1 MEGEENKK
9 RNIMIKIVKKWYE
22 NDKRKLIELY
32 QLGYTFPEIGVKMNR
47 SRFAVESEMH
57 LLRRQGRVG
66 YRTSESKAA
75 ANERGLFKPDPVEF
89 EDNGVKVRSSANAN
103 DEETEGTEQAERAE
117 RKAMTTQTQMSNY
130 YLDDLK
136 NVNTDLFMII
146 VKCAAGYYAQRTKSQ
161 IVTIFGKNFWICE
174 AKKQT
179 FPDKCKE
186 CYLNPLCNSSRV
198 GNARDNTKSWCAFDA
213 KHIIKYQNDCPDSIR
228 DEMTARWPRTNTIFN
243 EILENIRYTHDKK
256 NDDYK
261 DSYSDTMK
269 RFGTK
274 SGLVRIYDKFNRIE
288 NILDSEGKANFES
301 AEDNL
306 QDLATYAIM
315 MLAYIKKGDNK

>member
-1 MEGEENKK
+1 MWRGEENKK
-9 RNIMIKIVKKWYE
+9 RNIMKTITKWNESDKK
-22 NDKRKLIELY
+22 RLIELY
-32 QLGYTFPEIGVKMNR
+32 QSGYTFPEIGVKMNR

-75 ANERGLFKPDPVEF
+75 ANERGLFKPQPVEF
-89 EDNGVKVRSSANAN
+89 EDNGIKVRLSAN
-103 DEETEGTEQAERAE
+103 DEETEGTEQAESAE
-117 RKAMTTQTQMSNY
+117 RKAMTAKS
-130 YLDDLK
+130 
-136 NVNTDLFMII
+136 
-146 VKCAAGYYAQRTKSQ
+146 AQ
-161 IVTIFGKNFWICE
+161 
-174 AKKQT
+174 
-179 FPDKCKE
+179 
-186 CYLNPLCNSSRV
+186 
-198 GNARDNTKSWCAFDA
+198 
-213 KHIIKYQNDCPDSIR
+213 
-228 DEMTARWPRTNTIFN
+228 TNTIFN

>member
-1 MEGEENKK
+1 
-9 RNIMIKIVKKWYE
+9 MIKVVKKWYE

-57 LLRRQGRVG
+57 LLRRAGRVG
-66 YRTSESKAA
+66 YRTSESKAL
-75 ANERGLFKPDPVEF
+75 ANQNGLFKPQPVEF
-89 EDNGVKVRSSANAN
+89 EDNVV
-103 DEETEGTEQAERAE
+103 DEEAEQAERAE
-117 RKAMTTQTQMSNY
+117 RKAITTENQMIDINFS
-130 YLDDLK
+130 DLK
-136 NVNTDLFMII
+136 SINLFMLI
-146 VKCAAGYYAQRTKSQ
+146 VKTVAGYYAQRTKSQ
-161 IVTIFGKNFWICE
+161 IVTILGKNFWICE
-174 AKKQT
+174 AKNKT
-179 FPDKCKE
+179 LPTKCKE
-186 CYLNPLCNSSRV
+186 CYLNSFCNSSVEANAKRNN
-198 GNARDNTKSWCAFDA
+198 GNWCAFDA
-213 KHIIKYQNDCPDSIR
+213 LHVIKYQNDCPDSIR
-228 DEMTARWPRTNTIFN
+228 KAMTAKSARTNTIFN
-243 EILENIRYTHDKK
+243 EILENIKYTHDKK

-274 SGLVRIYDKFNRIE
+274 SGLVRVYDKFNRIE

-315 MLAYIKKGDNK
+315 MLAYIKKGGNK

>member
-1 MEGEENKK
+1 MKTITKWHESDKK
-9 RNIMIKIVKKWYE
+9 R
-22 NDKRKLIELY
+22 LIELY
-32 QLGYTFPEIGVKMNR
+32 QLGYTFPVIGVQMKR
-47 SRFAVESEMH
+47 TRFAVESEMH

-66 YRTSESKAA
+66 YRKSDSEAA
-75 ANERGLFKPDPVEF
+75 ANEKGLFKIDSVEF
-89 EDNGVKVRSSANAN
+89 EDNGVMIRPSY
-103 DEETEGTEQAERAE
+103 EETEQAERAE
-117 RKAMTTQTQMSNY
+117 RKAITTESQMIDINFS
-130 YLDDLK
+130 DLK
-136 NVNTDLFMII
+136 SINTYLFMLI
-146 VKCAAGYYAQRTKSQ
+146 VKNAAGYYAQRTKSQ

-174 AKKQT
+174 SKKQIC
-179 FPDKCKE
+179 PDKCKE
-186 CYLNPLCNSSRV
+186 CYLNSFCNSSLKVNSRP
-198 GNARDNTKSWCAFDA
+198 NAESWCAFDS
-213 KHIIKYQNDCPDSIR
+213 KHVIKYQNDCPDNIR
-228 DEMTARWPRTNTIFN
+228 EAMTAKTARTNTIFN

-315 MLAYIKKGDNK
+315 MLEYIKKGGNK

>member
-1 MEGEENKK
+1 MTQEKSWSKK
-9 RNIMIKIVKKWYE
+9 DQQR
-22 NDKRKLIELY
+22 LIELY
-32 QLGYTFPEIGVKMNR
+32 QLGDTFPEIGVKMDR
-47 SRFAVESEMH
+47 TRVAVASELH

-66 YRTSESKAA
+66 YRTSESEAA

-89 EDNGVKVRSSANAN
+89 EDHGIKVRLSAN

-117 RKAMTTQTQMSNY
+117 RKAMTAKS
-130 YLDDLK
+130 
-136 NVNTDLFMII
+136 
-146 VKCAAGYYAQRTKSQ
+146 AQ
-161 IVTIFGKNFWICE
+161 
-174 AKKQT
+174 
-179 FPDKCKE
+179 
-186 CYLNPLCNSSRV
+186 
-198 GNARDNTKSWCAFDA
+198 
-213 KHIIKYQNDCPDSIR
+213 
-228 DEMTARWPRTNTIFN
+228 TNTIFN
-243 EILENIRYTHDKK
+243 EILENIKETHDKK

-315 MLAYIKKGDNK
+315 MLEFLMKGGEK

>member
-9 RNIMIKIVKKWYE
+9 ISIMTQEKSWSKK
-22 NDKRKLIELY
+22 DQQRLIELY
-32 QLGYTFPEIGVKMNR
+32 QLGDKFPEIATKLNRTYWATASEVKK
-47 SRFAVESEMH
+47 
-57 LLRRQGRVG
+57 LRKAGKLG
-66 YRTSESKAA
+66 YRKSNAEAA
-75 ANERGLFKPDPVEF
+75 AHEKGLFKPDSVEF
-89 EDNGVKVRSSANAN
+89 EDNGVMIRPS
-103 DEETEGTEQAERAE
+103 DEDEGQAERAE
-117 RKAMTTQTQMSNY
+117 RKAITTQTQMSNY

-136 NVNTDLFMII
+136 NINTDLFMII
-146 VKCAAGYYAQRTKSQ
+146 VKCAAGYYAQRTKNQ
-161 IVTIFGKNFWICE
+161 IVTIFGKNFCICE
-174 AKKQT
+174 AARSAQY
-179 FPDKCKE
+179 KCEE
-186 CYLNPLCNSSRV
+186 CYLNHLCNSSRV
-198 GNARDNTKSWCAFDA
+198 GNARNNTKSWCAFDA
-213 KHIIKYQNDCPDSIR
+213 LHVIQYLNDCPESIR
-228 DEMTARWPRTNTIFN
+228 DEMTDKTARTNSVFN
-243 EILENIRYTHDKK
+243 EILESIKYTHHKK

-315 MLAYIKKGDNK
+315 MLAYIKKGGNK

>member
-1 MEGEENKK
+1 
-9 RNIMIKIVKKWYE
+9 MIKVKKWTE
-22 NDKRKLIELY
+22 KDKKKLIELY
-32 QLGYTFPEIGVKMNR
+32 QLGYTFPVIGVQMKR
-47 SRFAVESEMH
+47 TRFAVESEMH

-66 YRTSESKAA
+66 YRTSESEAA
-75 ANERGLFKPDPVEF
+75 ANELGLFKPEPVEF
-89 EDNGVKVRSSANAN
+89 EN
-103 DEETEGTEQAERAE
+103 
-117 RKAMTTQTQMSNY
+117 
-130 YLDDLK
+130 
-136 NVNTDLFMII
+136 NV
-146 VKCAAGYYAQRTKSQ
+146 V
-161 IVTIFGKNFWICE
+161 
-174 AKKQT
+174 
-179 FPDKCKE
+179 
-186 CYLNPLCNSSRV
+186 
-198 GNARDNTKSWCAFDA
+198 
-213 KHIIKYQNDCPDSIR
+213 
-228 DEMTARWPRTNTIFN
+228 MTAKSARANTIFN

-315 MLAYIKKGDNK
+315 MLEYIKKGGDK

>member
-1 MEGEENKK
+1 MKT
-9 RNIMIKIVKKWYE
+9 IKKWNE
-22 NDKRKLIELY
+22 SDKKKLIELY
-32 QLGYTFPEIGVKMNR
+32 QLGYTFPEIGVKINR
-47 SRFAVESEMH
+47 SRFAVQSELH
-57 LLRRQGRVG
+57 LLRRAGRVS
-66 YRTSESKAA
+66 YRTSESKAL
-75 ANERGLFKPDPVEF
+75 ANQNGLFKPQPVEF
-89 EDNGVKVRSSANAN
+89 DDNGVMIRPS
-103 DEETEGTEQAERAE
+103 DEEAEQAERAE
-117 RKAMTTQTQMSNY
+117 RKAITTENQMTDINFS
-130 YLDDLK
+130 DLK
-136 NVNTDLFMII
+136 SINTYLFMLI
-146 VKCAAGYYAQRTKSQ
+146 VKNAVGYYAQRTKSQ

-174 AKKQT
+174 SKKQT

-186 CYLNPLCNSSRV
+186 CYLNSFCNSSLKVNSRP
-198 GNARDNTKSWCAFDA
+198 NAESWCAFDA

-228 DEMTARWPRTNTIFN
+228 EAMTAKSARTNTIFN

-315 MLAYIKKGDNK
+315 MLAYIKKGGDK

>member
-1 MEGEENKK
+1 
-9 RNIMIKIVKKWYE
+9 MIKVVKKWYE

-57 LLRRQGRVG
+57 LLRRAGRVG
-66 YRTSESKAA
+66 YRTSESKAL
-75 ANERGLFKPDPVEF
+75 ANQNGLFKPQPVEF
-89 EDNGVKVRSSANAN
+89 EDNVV
-103 DEETEGTEQAERAE
+103 DEEAEQAERAE
-117 RKAMTTQTQMSNY
+117 RKA
-130 YLDDLK
+130 
-136 NVNTDLFMII
+136 
-146 VKCAAGYYAQRTKSQ
+146 
-161 IVTIFGKNFWICE
+161 
-174 AKKQT
+174 
-179 FPDKCKE
+179 
-186 CYLNPLCNSSRV
+186 
-198 GNARDNTKSWCAFDA
+198 
-213 KHIIKYQNDCPDSIR
+213 
-228 DEMTARWPRTNTIFN
+228 TNTIFN

-288 NILDSEGKANFES
+288 NIFNSDGKANFES

-306 QDLATYAIM
+306 QDLTTYAIM
-315 MLAYIKKGDNK
+315 MLEYIKKGGNK

>member
-9 RNIMIKIVKKWYE
+9 RNIMKTITKWNESDKK
-22 NDKRKLIELY
+22 KLIELY
-32 QLGYTFPEIGVKMNR
+32 QLGYTFPEIRIKMNR

-57 LLRRQGRVG
+57 LLRLKGRVG
-66 YRTSESKAA
+66 YRTNESEAA
-75 ANERGLFKPDPVEF
+75 ANERGLFKLQPVEF
-89 EDNGVKVRSSANAN
+89 EDDV
-103 DEETEGTEQAERAE
+103 DEEAEQAERAE
-117 RKAMTTQTQMSNY
+117 RKAITTENQMT
-130 YLDDLK
+130 
-136 NVNTDLFMII
+136 
-146 VKCAAGYYAQRTKSQ
+146 
-161 IVTIFGKNFWICE
+161 
-174 AKKQT
+174 
-179 FPDKCKE
+179 DK
-186 CYLNPLCNSSRV
+186 
-198 GNARDNTKSWCAFDA
+198 AT
-213 KHIIKYQNDCPDSIR
+213 
-228 DEMTARWPRTNTIFN
+228 RTNTIFN

-315 MLAYIKKGDNK
+315 MLAYIKKGGYYK

>member
-1 MEGEENKK
+1 MKTITKWNESDKK
-9 RNIMIKIVKKWYE
+9 R
-22 NDKRKLIELY
+22 LIELY
-32 QLGYTFPEIGVKMNR
+32 QLGYTLPEIGVKINR
-47 SRFAVESEMH
+47 TRFAVESEMH

-89 EDNGVKVRSSANAN
+89 EDNGVMIRPS
-103 DEETEGTEQAERAE
+103 EEEAEQAERADH
-117 RKAMTTQTQMSNY
+117 KAITTENKMIDINFS
-130 YLDDLK
+130 DLK
-136 NVNTDLFMII
+136 SINTYLFMLI

-174 AKKQT
+174 AKNKT
-179 FPDKCKE
+179 LPTKCKE
-186 CYLNPLCNSSRV
+186 CYLNSFCNSSVEANAKRNN
-198 GNARDNTKSWCAFDA
+198 GNWCAFDA
-213 KHIIKYQNDCPDSIR
+213 LHVIKYQNDCPDSIR
-228 DEMTARWPRTNTIFN
+228 DAMTAKSARTNTIFN
-243 EILENIRYTHDKK
+243 EILENIKYTHDKK

-315 MLAYIKKGDNK
+315 MLAYIKKGGDK

>member
-9 RNIMIKIVKKWYE
+9 RNIMIKVVKKWYE

-57 LLRRQGRVG
+57 LLHLQGRVG
-66 YRTSESKAA
+66 YRTSESEAA
-75 ANERGLFKPDPVEF
+75 ANERGLFKPQPVEF
-89 EDNGVKVRSSANAN
+89 EDNVVI
-103 DEETEGTEQAERAE
+103 DEGAEQAERAE
-117 RKAMTTQTQMSNY
+117 RKA
-130 YLDDLK
+130 
-136 NVNTDLFMII
+136 
-146 VKCAAGYYAQRTKSQ
+146 
-161 IVTIFGKNFWICE
+161 
-174 AKKQT
+174 
-179 FPDKCKE
+179 
-186 CYLNPLCNSSRV
+186 
-198 GNARDNTKSWCAFDA
+198 
-213 KHIIKYQNDCPDSIR
+213 
-228 DEMTARWPRTNTIFN
+228 TNTIFN

-288 NILDSEGKANFES
+288 NIFNSDGKANFES
-301 AEDNL
+301 AEDNI

-315 MLAYIKKGDNK
+315 MLAYIKKGGDK

>member
-9 RNIMIKIVKKWYE
+9 RNIMKTIIKWNESDKK
-22 NDKRKLIELY
+22 RLIELY

-57 LLRRQGRVG
+57 LLRRAGRVS
-66 YRTSESKAA
+66 YRTSESKAL
-75 ANERGLFKPDPVEF
+75 ANQNGLFKPQPVEF
-89 EDNGVKVRSSANAN
+89 DDNGVMVRLSAN
-103 DEETEGTEQAERAE
+103 DEAEQAERVE
-117 RKAMTTQTQMSNY
+117 RKAITTEN
-130 YLDDLK
+130 K
-136 NVNTDLFMII
+136 I
-146 VKCAAGYYAQRTKSQ
+146 
-161 IVTIFGKNFWICE
+161 
-174 AKKQT
+174 
-179 FPDKCKE
+179 
-186 CYLNPLCNSSRV
+186 
-198 GNARDNTKSWCAFDA
+198 
-213 KHIIKYQNDCPDSIR
+213 
-228 DEMTARWPRTNTIFN
+228 TNTIFN

-274 SGLVRIYDKFNRIE
+274 SGLVRIYDEFNRIE
-288 NILDSEGKANFES
+288 NILNSEGKANFES

-315 MLAYIKKGDNK
+315 MLAYIKKGGDK

>member
-1 MEGEENKK
+1 MKT
-9 RNIMIKIVKKWYE
+9 ITKWDE

-32 QLGYTFPEIGVKMNR
+32 QLGYTFPEIGVQMKR
-47 SRFAVESEMH
+47 TRFAVESELH

-66 YRTSESKAA
+66 YRTIESKA
-75 ANERGLFKPDPVEF
+75 
-89 EDNGVKVRSSANAN
+89 
-103 DEETEGTEQAERAE
+103 EEAEEAEKTERAKY
-117 RKAMTTQTQMSNY
+117 KAITTGNQMMDINFS
-130 YLDDLK
+130 DLK
-136 NVNTDLFMII
+136 SINTDLFMLI
-146 VKCAAGYYAQRTKSQ
+146 VKNAAGYYAQRTKSQ

-174 AKKQT
+174 AKK
-179 FPDKCKE
+179 PAPYKCEE
-186 CYLNPLCNSSRV
+186 CYLNHLCNSPRV
-198 GNARDNTKSWCAFDA
+198 GNARENAGSWCAFDA
-213 KHIIKYQNDCPDSIR
+213 KHVIKYQNDCPDSIR
-228 DEMTARWPRTNTIFN
+228 DIMTAKTARTNTIFN
-243 EILENIRYTHDKK
+243 EILENIKYTHDKK

-315 MLAYIKKGDNK
+315 MLAYIKKGGNK

>member
-1 MEGEENKK
+1 
-9 RNIMIKIVKKWYE
+9 MIKVVKKWYE

-66 YRTSESKAA
+66 YRTSESKAL
-75 ANERGLFKPDPVEF
+75 ANQNGLFKLQPVEF
-89 EDNGVKVRSSANAN
+89 EDNGVMVRPS
-103 DEETEGTEQAERAE
+103 DEEAEQADGVE
-117 RKAMTTQTQMSNY
+117 RKTITTENQMIDINFS
-130 YLDDLK
+130 DLK
-136 NVNTDLFMII
+136 SINTYLFMLI
-146 VKCAAGYYAQRTKSQ
+146 VKNAAGYYAQRTKSQ

-174 AKKQT
+174 SKKQT
-179 FPDKCKE
+179 SPDKCKE
-186 CYLNPLCNSSRV
+186 CYLNSFCNSSLKVNSRP
-198 GNARDNTKSWCAFDA
+198 NSESWCAFDA

-228 DEMTARWPRTNTIFN
+228 EAMTAKTARTNSVFN

-288 NILDSEGKANFES
+288 NILNSDKAANFES

-315 MLAYIKKGDNK
+315 MLAYIKKGGDK

>member
-9 RNIMIKIVKKWYE
+9 INIMIKVVKKWYE

-32 QLGYTFPEIGVKMNR
+32 QLGYTFPEIGVKMDR

-66 YRTSESKAA
+66 YRTSESRAL
-75 ANERGLFKPDPVEF
+75 ANQNGLFKPQPVEF
-89 EDNGVKVRSSANAN
+89 EDHGIKVRLSDN
-103 DEETEGTEQAERAE
+103 DEKTEGTEQAERAE
-117 RKAMTTQTQMSNY
+117 RKAITTQTPMRNY

-136 NVNTDLFMII
+136 NINTDLFMII
-146 VKCAAGYYAQRTKSQ
+146 VKCAAGYYAQRTKNQ
-161 IVTIFGKNFWICE
+161 IVTIFGKNFCICE
-174 AKKQT
+174 AARSAQY
-179 FPDKCKE
+179 KCEE
-186 CYLNPLCNSSRV
+186 CYLNHLCNSSRV
-198 GNARDNTKSWCAFDA
+198 GNARNNTKSWCAFDA
-213 KHIIKYQNDCPDSIR
+213 LHVIQYLNDCPDSIR
-228 DEMTARWPRTNTIFN
+228 DEMTDKARTNSVFN
-243 EILENIRYTHDKK
+243 DILENIKETHDKK

-261 DSYSDTMK
+261 DSYSDTMV

-288 NILDSEGKANFES
+288 NILNSNGAANFES

-315 MLAYIKKGDNK
+315 MLAYIKKGGEK

>member
-1 MEGEENKK
+1 
-9 RNIMIKIVKKWYE
+9 MIKVVKKWYE

-32 QLGYTFPEIGVKMNR
+32 QLGYTFPEIAVKMDR

-66 YRTSESKAA
+66 YRKSDSEAA
-75 ANERGLFKPDPVEF
+75 ANERGLSFEPKSVEF
-89 EDNGVKVRSSANAN
+89 ENNVVMTRPS
-103 DEETEGTEQAERAE
+103 DEGAEQAERAE
-117 RKAMTTQTQMSNY
+117 RKITTEDQMT
-130 YLDDLK
+130 
-136 NVNTDLFMII
+136 
-146 VKCAAGYYAQRTKSQ
+146 
-161 IVTIFGKNFWICE
+161 
-174 AKKQT
+174 
-179 FPDKCKE
+179 DK
-186 CYLNPLCNSSRV
+186 
-198 GNARDNTKSWCAFDA
+198 AT
-213 KHIIKYQNDCPDSIR
+213 
-228 DEMTARWPRTNTIFN
+228 RTNTIFN

-288 NILDSEGKANFES
+288 NIFNSDGNANFES

-315 MLAYIKKGDNK
+315 MLEYVKKGGDK

>member
-9 RNIMIKIVKKWYE
+9 INIMIKVVKKWYE

-32 QLGYTFPEIGVKMNR
+32 QLGYTFPEIAVKMDR
-47 SRFAVESEMH
+47 TRFAVESEMR
-57 LLRRQGRVG
+57 LLRLRGRVG
-66 YRTSESKAA
+66 YRTSESEAA
-75 ANERGLFKPDPVEF
+75 ANERWLSFKPQPVEF
-89 EDNGVKVRSSANAN
+89 EDNIVRPSDEGV
-103 DEETEGTEQAERAE
+103 EQAERAE
-117 RKAMTTQTQMSNY
+117 RKAITTEDQMT
-130 YLDDLK
+130 
-136 NVNTDLFMII
+136 
-146 VKCAAGYYAQRTKSQ
+146 
-161 IVTIFGKNFWICE
+161 
-174 AKKQT
+174 
-179 FPDKCKE
+179 DK
-186 CYLNPLCNSSRV
+186 
-198 GNARDNTKSWCAFDA
+198 AT
-213 KHIIKYQNDCPDSIR
+213 H
-228 DEMTARWPRTNTIFN
+228 TNTIFN

-288 NILDSEGKANFES
+288 NIFHSDRKANFES

-315 MLAYIKKGDNK
+315 MLEYIKKGGNK

>member
-1 MEGEENKK
+1 MKTITKWNESDKK
-9 RNIMIKIVKKWYE
+9 R
-22 NDKRKLIELY
+22 LIELY

-47 SRFAVESEMH
+47 TRFAVESEAH
-57 LLRRQGRVG
+57 LLRRAGRVS
-66 YRTSESKAA
+66 YRTSESKAL
-75 ANERGLFKPDPVEF
+75 ANQNGLFKPQPVEF
-89 EDNGVKVRSSANAN
+89 EDNGIKVRLSANAN

-136 NVNTDLFMII
+136 NINTDLFRII

-186 CYLNPLCNSSRV
+186 CYLHDLCHSSR
-198 GNARDNTKSWCAFDA
+198 GLNSHQDRLSWCAFDA

-228 DEMTARWPRTNTIFN
+228 EVMTAKTARTSVFN
-243 EILENIRYTHDKK
+243 EILANIRYTHDKK

-315 MLAYIKKGDNK
+315 MLAYIKKGGDK